1 MDASIETYNRKL
13 TETSM
18 LKQQLENQ
26 IALLKEQI
34 HSARMNDEHY
44 ANRAQSIERE
54 LSEREEQL
62 GTLISDQ
69 TRLQA
74 ELDSGRKAETL
85 EKENLN
91 KLQIRI
97 ASLSSD
103 IEKNQNDIRE
113 ILDVYKRQD
122 TLRPSLQ
129 ILKTKPGTKLVSAF
143 FIMVVP
149 DCEMGANG
157 TFLFGDSGLEQNPD
171 PEKLAAIALSSADS
185 FRPVSYTH
193 LCKRKKAHREPF
205 LKYKR

>member
-1 MDASIETYNRKL
+1 MRLIIASLLRQAC
-13 TETSM
+13 

-85 EKENLN
+85 EKGESE
-91 KLQIRI
+91 QASDPY

-103 IEKNQNDIRE
+103 IEKE
-113 ILDVYKRQD
+113 
-122 TLRPSLQ
+122 
-129 ILKTKPGTKLVSAF
+129 
-143 FIMVVP
+143 
-149 DCEMGANG
+149 
-157 TFLFGDSGLEQNPD
+157 
-171 PEKLAAIALSSADS
+171 PE
-185 FRPVSYTH
+185 
-193 LCKRKKAHREPF
+193 
-205 LKYKR
+205 

>member
-1 MDASIETYNRKL
+1 MGEANRLYEDTKQEYESIEEQVDTMDASIETYNRKL

-85 EKENLN
+85 EKEN
-91 KLQIRI
+91 
-97 ASLSSD
+97 
-103 IEKNQNDIRE
+103 
-113 ILDVYKRQD
+113 
-122 TLRPSLQ
+122 
-129 ILKTKPGTKLVSAF
+129 
-143 FIMVVP
+143 
-149 DCEMGANG
+149 
-157 TFLFGDSGLEQNPD
+157 
-171 PEKLAAIALSSADS
+171 
-185 FRPVSYTH
+185 
-193 LCKRKKAHREPF
+193 
-205 LKYKR
+205 